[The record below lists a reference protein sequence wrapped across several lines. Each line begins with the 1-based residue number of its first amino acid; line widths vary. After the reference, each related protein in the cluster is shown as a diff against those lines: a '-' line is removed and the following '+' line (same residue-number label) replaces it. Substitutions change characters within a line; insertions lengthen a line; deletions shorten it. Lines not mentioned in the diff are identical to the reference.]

1 MRTLLTSITTSLL
14 FLAAC
19 HPVSKDAESE
29 TLATRAEPLPIIGT
43 WKATDVWGSFEES
56 AGERKAVRASAKD
69 LQNGL
74 WRVKLEIDSQGI
86 GLMQGLVQCTG
97 PTNVT
102 STPNRI
108 QQASVM
114 NAIFGLLSLPNLV
127 KRTIDGVDCAKSPN
141 GAISSMLS
149 VVPSGN
155 MFGQRHTSLP
165 KNLGV
170 FGEGKSISAADN
182 ECRKM
187 RGVRFV
193 SVKDSSACVGFTDAK
208 ANNIRFL
215 ILPPG
220 EIYAMRV
227 NLTRD

>member
-1 MRTLLTSITTSLL
+1 MRALLSGIFASI
-14 FLAAC
+14 FVLAAC
-19 HPVSKDAESE
+19 HPVGSKSASE
-29 TLATRAEPLPIIGT
+29 TLATTSAPLPIIGT
-43 WKATDVWGSFEES
+43 WKATDVWGSVEENG
-56 AGERKAVRASAKD
+56 GERKAVRANAKD
-69 LQNGL
+69 LQSGL

-86 GLMQGLVQCTG
+86 GLIQGLVNCRG
-97 PTNVT
+97 PVNVN

-108 QQASVM
+108 QSTSVM

-127 KRTIDGVDCAKSPN
+127 KRTIDGFDCAKSPD

-155 MFGQRHTSLP
+155 LFGQRHTSLA

-170 FGEGKSISAADN
+170 FGEGKSLHAADN
-182 ECRKM
+182 ECRKL

-193 SVKDSSACVGFTDAK
+193 NVKDSSACVGFTDAK

-220 EIYAMRV
+220 EIYAVRV

>member
-29 TLATRAEPLPIIGT
+29 TLATRAEPLPITGT
-43 WKATDVWGSFEES
+43 WKATGVWGSFEES
-56 AGERKAVRASAKD
+56 AGERKAVRANAKD
-69 LQNGL
+69 LQSGL

-86 GLMQGLVQCTG
+86 GLIQGLVNCRG
-97 PTNVT
+97 PINVT

-108 QQASVM
+108 QSTSAM

-127 KRTIDGVDCAKSPN
+127 KRTIDGFDCANSPE
-141 GAISSMLS
+141 GAISSLLP
-149 VVPSGN
+149 VAPSGN
-155 MFGQRHTSLP
+155 IFGQRQNSLP

-170 FGEGKSISAADN
+170 FGEGKNTSAADN
-182 ECRKM
+182 ECRKL

-193 SVKDSSACVGFTDAK
+193 NVKDASACVGFTDSK

-215 ILPPG
+215 ILPAG
-220 EIYAMRV
+220 EIHVIRV